1 MVEIILEGVLFVA
14 LVATVAAL
22 FYWAVLYYTP
32 LGQRVRETRNRQRI
46 DRAADL
52 TCPIHGSY
60 AEGDLVRLPTGERMC
75 PACYKET
82 MYGKLDQ

>member
-1 MVEIILEGVLFVA
+1 MVNIILEGVLFVA

-22 FYWAVLYYTP
+22 FYWGVLYFTP
-32 LGQRVRETRNRQRI
+32 LGQRLRETRNRRRI
-46 DRAADL
+46 DRDADL

-60 AEGDLVRLPTGERMC
+60 ADGELVRLPTGERMC

-82 MYGKLDQ
+82 M

>member
-22 FYWAVLYYTP
+22 FYWGVLYLTP
-32 LGQRVRETRNRQRI
+32 LGQRFRATSNRRRI

-52 TCPIHGSY
+52 TCPIHGPY
-60 AEGDLVRLPTGERMC
+60 AEREVVRLPTGERMC

-82 MYGKLDQ
+82 MYGKCDQ